1 MFTFDFKFISA
12 DIDLTRSKIF
22 VTVIE
27 PLHRGGGG
35 RGRCLQG
42 NLWYSPPASM
52 TSRLA
57 LVTFK
62 MASKVF
68 IEETDKT
75 FDFITEMLF
84 RFLGL

>member
-1 MFTFDFKFISA
+1 MFAFDFKFISA

-27 PLHRGGGG
+27 HYMGGGGG
-35 RGRCLQG
+35 RVWCLQG
-42 NLWYSPPASM
+42 NMWYSPPASM

-57 LVTFK
+57 SVTFK

-68 IEETDKT
+68 IEETDKN
-75 FDFITEMLF
+75 FDFITEIQF